1 KRSVI
6 QYALQFSFSI
16 KHAII
21 SQWECTKMHGKAVLR
36 LHFLMN
42 KHGFIGRHMNGLHK
56 PAGSIRANR
65 YKRSGHGTELLA
77 NLFKKVAV
85 PSITC
90 KIQISKS
97 CLQHIAA
104 PKGLIAVKQAPSG
117 EMAGRDGRNREILIK
132 ITGFPPVQRYRA
144 GNMMFMQ

>member
-21 SQWECTKMHGKAVLR
+21 SQWECTKMHGKAALR

-42 KHGFIGRHMNGLHK
+42 KHGFIGRYMNGLHK
-56 PAGSIRANR
+56 PAGSVSPNR
-65 YKRSGHGTELLA
+65 YKRSGHGAEFLA

-85 PSITC
+85 SGITR

-97 CLQHIAA
+97 CLQHVAA
-104 PKGLIAVKQAPSG
+104 QKDLIAVNQTLSVEAARG
-117 EMAGRDGRNREILIK
+117 
-132 ITGFPPVQRYRA
+132 
-144 GNMMFMQ
+144 